1 MKNIKLS
8 ALQEKEKT
16 VIHVGHVKVGDGFC
30 VIAGPCS
37 VESEKQTIET
47 AGSIGGTSI
56 GGTSFNYSIIPP
68 LSAVPSLPLS
78 SSPSLPHN

>member
-47 AGSIGGTSI
+47 AGSIGGTS
-56 GGTSFNYSIIPP
+56 FNYSIIPP